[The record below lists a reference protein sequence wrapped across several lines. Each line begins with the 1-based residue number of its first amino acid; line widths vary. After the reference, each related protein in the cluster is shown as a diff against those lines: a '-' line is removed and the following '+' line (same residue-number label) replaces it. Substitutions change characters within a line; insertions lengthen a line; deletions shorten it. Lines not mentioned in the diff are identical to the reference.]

1 MRLKKED
8 HHSMTSG
15 LRPRHTRVSVLQYQ
29 GVNATICRGTL
40 RYIRLRRRYG
50 AGLHLWYSAVHQ
62 AAHAL
67 GFEARM
73 TSPKAFRV

>member
-15 LRPRHTRVSVLQYQ
+15 LRPRHTR
-29 GVNATICRGTL
+29 VNATICRGTL

-50 AGLHLWYSAVHQ
+50 AGLLLWYSAVHQ

-73 TSPKAFRV
+73 VSTNAFSRPLGCDD